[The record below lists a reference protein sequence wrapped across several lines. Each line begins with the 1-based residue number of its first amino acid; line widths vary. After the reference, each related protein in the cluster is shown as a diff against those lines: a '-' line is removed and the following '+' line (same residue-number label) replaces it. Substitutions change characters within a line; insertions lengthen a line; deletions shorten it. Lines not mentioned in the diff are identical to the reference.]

1 MRKVDMRADA
11 NGHATLAIEGPTAR
25 VSLRGEI
32 DLANVAQVDACVTE
46 ALGAAGVGDIVIDLT
61 QCTYLDSSGLRA
73 LVRSYANARRDD
85 CELAIV
91 GATGIV
97 RRVIELTKLDAEL
110 PLRA

>member
-1 MRKVDMRADA
+1 MRADA

-110 PLRA
+110 PLRD